1 MQKVNQKFKK
11 LMDSGTWTVRRWR
24 DVMCHLVGL

>member
-1 MQKVNQKFKK
+1 MQKVNQK